1 MSQNH
6 DMRLALPGKGTLEAV
21 TLAFLAECGL
31 KDKRTNPRQYLA
43 GIRSMPGDEVLYQRA
58 ADIPALVQDGDAA
71 LGITGYDILAEHRG
85 YGDDEQGEEDDG
97 DELLVLERDLGF
109 GQCRLVVA
117 VPETWVDVS
126 TPADL
131 WHLAGYYRSHRGQNL
146 RIATKYPRLTTRYL
160 RQHGITHYKLV
171 MPHGA
176 LEAAPLTDTA
186 DLIVDL
192 TETGT
197 TLRENHLK
205 LLDDGVVLRSQ
216 ACLIANAR
224 TLREQEEALNVV
236 STMLELIEA
245 RMQARNCSLITA
257 RLQGEPSA
265 IELDCSRLNQRIQ
278 EVQPGVEFRPASS
291 GVSGEHPSAAPAPAH
306 TISGVI
312 NARDSAADLLSIVAL
327 LRQAGASD
335 IHITPLTYR
344 FAGESSSVRALR
356 ERLKR
361 FH

>member
-1 MSQNH
+1 MNSQH
-6 DMRLALPGKGTLEAV
+6 EIRLALPGKGTLEGA
-21 TLAFLAECGL
+21 TLAFLAGCGL
-31 KDKRTNPRQYLA
+31 KVNRSNPRQYLA
-43 GIRSMPGDEVLYQRA
+43 SMRSMPGIEVVFQRA
-58 ADIPALVQDGDAA
+58 ADIPTLVQDGDAA

-85 YGDDEQGEEDDG
+85 YSDDEQGEEDDS

-131 WHLAGYYRSHRGQNL
+131 WHLAGYYRSRKGQNL
-146 RIATKYPRLTTRYL
+146 RIATKYPRLTTRFL

-171 MPHGA
+171 SPHGA

-216 ACLIANAR
+216 ACLVANAR
-224 TLREQEEALNVV
+224 LLRHNEAALSMV

-245 RMQARNCSLITA
+245 RMQARNCSLLTA
-257 RLQGEPSA
+257 SLQGEPSTIQLA
-265 IELDCSRLNQRIQ
+265 CTRLNQRIQ
-278 EVQPGVEFRPASS
+278 QVQPGTEFRPTSS
-291 GVSGEHPSAAPAPAH
+291 SEAGEHPTAATAA

-312 NARDSAADLLSIVAL
+312 NARNSAADLLTIVAL
-327 LRQAGASD
+327 LRQAGATD

-344 FAGESSSVRALR
+344 FAGESASVRALR

-361 FH
+361 LH

>member
-1 MSQNH
+1 MNAQH
-6 DMRLALPGKGTLEAV
+6 EIRLALPGKGTLESA

-31 KDKRTNPRQYLA
+31 KVKRSNPRQYLA
-43 GIRSMPGDEVLYQRA
+43 SMQSMPGLEVVFQRA
-58 ADIPALVQDGDAA
+58 ADIPALVQDGDAT

-85 YGDDEQGEEDDG
+85 YGDDEQGEEDGD
-97 DELLVLERDLGF
+97 DELIMLERNLGY

-131 WHLAGYYRSHRGQNL
+131 WHLAGYYRSRKGHIL
-146 RIATKYPRLTTRYL
+146 RIATKYPRLTTHFL

-171 MPHGA
+171 SPHGA

-205 LLDDGVVLRSQ
+205 LLDDGIVLRSQ

-224 TLREQEEALNVV
+224 MLRQHEPALSMV

-245 RMQARNCSLITA
+245 RMQARGCSLLTA
-257 RLQGEPSA
+257 RLRGEPAA
-265 IELDCSRLNQRIQ
+265 IQLACSQLNQRVQ
-278 EVQPGVEFRPASS
+278 ELQSGAEFHVMS
-291 GVSGEHPSAAPAPAH
+291 GGSLEEHPLSIH

-312 NARDSAADLLSIVAL
+312 NARGSAADLLSIIAL
-327 LRQAGASD
+327 LRNTGATH
-335 IHITPLTYR
+335 IHVTPLTYH
-344 FAGESSSVRALR
+344 FAEESTSVRALH

-361 FH
+361 

>member
-1 MSQNH
+1 MNSQH
-6 DMRLALPGKGTLEAV
+6 DIRLALPGKGTLEAA

-31 KDKRTNPRQYLA
+31 KVNRSNPRQYLA
-43 GIRSMPGDEVLYQRA
+43 SMRSMPGIEVVFQRA
-58 ADIPALVQDGDAA
+58 ADIPPLVQDGDAA

-85 YGDDEQGEEDDG
+85 YSDDEQGEEDDG
-97 DELLVLERDLGF
+97 DELLMLERDLGF

-131 WHLAGYYRSHRGQNL
+131 WHLAGYYRSRKGQNL
-146 RIATKYPRLTTRYL
+146 RIATKYPRLTTRFL

-171 MPHGA
+171 SPHGA

-224 TLREQEEALNVV
+224 LLRQHEAALSTV

-245 RMQARNCSLITA
+245 RMQARNCSLLTA
-257 RLQGEPSA
+257 QLQGEPSA
-265 IELDCSRLNQRIQ
+265 IQLACSRLNQRIQ
-278 EVQPGVEFRPASS
+278 QVQPGAEFHPISS
-291 GVSGEHPSAAPAPAH
+291 SAVGEYPTSTSAY

-327 LRQAGASD
+327 LRQAGATD

-344 FAGESSSVRALR
+344 FAGESTSVRTLHQ
-356 ERLKR
+356 RLKR

>member
-1 MSQNH
+1 MNPNREI
-6 DMRLALPGKGTLEAV
+6 RLALPGKGALESA

-31 KDKRTNPRQYLA
+31 KVNRSNPRQYLA
-43 GIRSMPGDEVLYQRA
+43 DIHSMPGIEVVFQRA
-58 ADIPALVQDGDAA
+58 ADIPTLVQDGDAT

-85 YGDDEQGEEDDG
+85 YGDDDQGEEDSG
-97 DELLVLERDLGF
+97 DELLMLERNLGY

-117 VPETWVDVS
+117 VPETWVDIS

-131 WHLAGYYRSHRGQNL
+131 WHLAGFYRSHKGQNL
-146 RIATKYPRLTTRYL
+146 RIATKYPRLTTHFL

-171 MPHGA
+171 SPHGA

-224 TLREQEEALNVV
+224 LVRESEPALSMV

-245 RMQARNCSLITA
+245 RMQARNCSLLTA
-257 RLQGEPSA
+257 QLQGEQSA
-265 IELDCSRLNQRIQ
+265 IQLACSHLNQRIQ
-278 EVQPGVEFRPASS
+278 KLQPGAEFHLVSS
-291 GVSGEHPSAAPAPAH
+291 SITGEHPASAFTH

-312 NARDSAADLLSIVAL
+312 NARDSASDLLSIIAL
-327 LRQAGASD
+327 LRAAGATH
-335 IHITPLTYR
+335 IHVTPLTYR
-344 FAGESSSVRALR
+344 FAEESASVRALR

-361 FH
+361 SH

>member
-1 MSQNH
+1 MNAQH
-6 DMRLALPGKGTLEAV
+6 EIRLALPGKGALESA

-31 KDKRTNPRQYLA
+31 KVKRSNPRQYLA
-43 GIRSMPGDEVLYQRA
+43 SMQSMPGIEVVFQRA
-58 ADIPALVQDGDAA
+58 ADIPALVQDGDAT

-85 YGDDEQGEEDDG
+85 YGDNEQGEEDTA
-97 DELLVLERDLGF
+97 DELIVLERNLGY

-131 WHLAGYYRSHRGQNL
+131 WHLAGYYRSRKGQTL
-146 RIATKYPRLTTRYL
+146 RIATKYPRLTTHFL

-171 MPHGA
+171 SPHGA

-205 LLDDGVVLRSQ
+205 LLDDGTVLRSQ

-224 TLREQEEALNVV
+224 LLRQHETALSMV

-245 RMQARNCSLITA
+245 RMQARNCSLLTA
-257 RLQGEPSA
+257 RLRGEPSTIQLA
-265 IELDCSRLNQRIQ
+265 CSQLNRRVQEL
-278 EVQPGVEFRPASS
+278 QPGAEFHVTSGGPVE
-291 GVSGEHPSAAPAPAH
+291 EHPLSTH

-312 NARDSAADLLSIVAL
+312 NARDSAADLLSIIAL
-327 LRQAGASD
+327 LRNTGATH
-335 IHITPLTYR
+335 IHVTPLTYR
-344 FAGESSSVRALR
+344 FAEESTSVRALR

-361 FH
+361 QH

>member
-1 MSQNH
+1 MNPNREI
-6 DMRLALPGKGTLEAV
+6 RLALPGKGALESP

-31 KDKRTNPRQYLA
+31 KVNRSNPRQYLA
-43 GIRSMPGDEVLYQRA
+43 HMHSMPGIEVVFQRA
-58 ADIPALVQDGDAA
+58 ADIPTLVQDGDAT

-85 YGDDEQGEEDDG
+85 DDNQGEEDSG
-97 DELLVLERDLGF
+97 DELLMLERDLGY

-117 VPETWVDVS
+117 VPETWVDIS

-131 WHLAGYYRSHRGQNL
+131 WHLAGYYRSRKGQNL
-146 RIATKYPRLTTRYL
+146 RIATKYPRLTTHFL

-171 MPHGA
+171 SPHGA

-205 LLDDGVVLRSQ
+205 MLDDGVVLRSQ

-224 TLREQEEALNVV
+224 LVRESEAALSMV

-245 RMQARNCSLITA
+245 RMQARNCSLLTA
-257 RLQGEPSA
+257 QLQGEPSTIQLA
-265 IELDCSRLNQRIQ
+265 CSHLNQRIQ
-278 EVQPGVEFRPASS
+278 ELQAGAEFRLVSS
-291 GVSGEHPSAAPAPAH
+291 SITGEHPTSASIH

-312 NARDSAADLLSIVAL
+312 NARDSASDLLSIIAL
-327 LRQAGASD
+327 LRAAGATH
-335 IHITPLTYR
+335 IHVTPLTYR
-344 FAGESSSVRALR
+344 FAEESASVRALR

-361 FH
+361 SY

>member
-1 MSQNH
+1 
-6 DMRLALPGKGTLEAV
+6 
-21 TLAFLAECGL
+21 
-31 KDKRTNPRQYLA
+31 
-43 GIRSMPGDEVLYQRA
+43 MPGLEVVFQRA
-58 ADIPALVQDGDAA
+58 ADIPTLVQDGDAA

-85 YGDDEQGEEDDG
+85 YGDDEQGEEDSG
-97 DELLVLERDLGF
+97 DELMLLERDLGF
-109 GQCRLVVA
+109 GHCRLVVA

-131 WHLAGYYRSHRGQNL
+131 WHLAGYYRTRKGQNL
-146 RIATKYPRLTTRYL
+146 RIATKYPRLTTRFL

-171 MPHGA
+171 LPHGA

-216 ACLIANAR
+216 ACLIATAR
-224 TLREQEEALNVV
+224 MLRQRESALSIA

-245 RMQARNCSLITA
+245 RMQARNCSLLTA
-257 RLQGEPSA
+257 RLHGEPSA
-265 IELDCSRLNQRIQ
+265 IQLACSHLNQRIQ
-278 EVQPGVEFRPASS
+278 QLQPGAELRLVSS
-291 GVSGEHPSAAPAPAH
+291 SLSGEHPAPTSTY

-312 NARDSAADLLSIVAL
+312 NARDSAADLLSIIAL
-327 LRQAGASD
+327 LRNAGATH
-335 IHITPLTYR
+335 IHVTPLTYR
-344 FAGESSSVRALR
+344 FAEESTSVRALR

-361 FH
+361 QH